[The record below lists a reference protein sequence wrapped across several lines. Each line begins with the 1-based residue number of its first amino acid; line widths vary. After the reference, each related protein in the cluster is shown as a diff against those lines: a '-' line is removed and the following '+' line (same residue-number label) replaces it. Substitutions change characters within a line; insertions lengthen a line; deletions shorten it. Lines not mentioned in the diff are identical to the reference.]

1 MSSTENICIS
11 PLFLHLPSPSSSI
24 CFLLIYIHTYI
35 YKQKRNT
42 LDGYSEFTKKIFEFI
57 CANQFF
63 WFILHVDVFGS
74 LTKFSSEKSY
84 HHQNLMIC
92 KCLIRKALILRAFS
106 WWWLRS
112 QVLKLL
118 FRIWV
123 QGAYYTV
130 IY

>member
-35 YKQKRNT
+35 NKKETPLMNIQSSQKR
-42 LDGYSEFTKKIFEFI
+42 FEFI